1 MKVCTNYRLNL
12 KLHYLWKLPLEFENK
27 NHHQPSTAVI
37 FLFYKGLWFPIDPGA
52 DASLGGMCATGA
64 SGTNAVRYGT
74 MKENTLNLEVV
85 LADGTIV
92 ETSGKGMRAKKT
104 SAGYDLTHL
113 MIGSEGSLG
122 IITNATLK
130 LHARPEKQM
139 AAMAAFGSVQ
149 DAINAVVGILQASIP
164 VARIEFLDKL
174 SIKVSK

>member
-1 MKVCTNYRLNL
+1 MKVCTNYRL
-12 KLHYLWKLPLEFENK
+12 KLPLRFENK
-27 NHHQPSTAVI
+27 NDIS
-37 FLFYKGLWFPIDPGA
+37 FYKGLWFPIDPGA

-122 IITNATLK
+122 IITNATFK
-130 LHARPEKQM
+130 LHARPEKQL

-149 DAINAVVGILQASIP
+149 DAINSVVGILQASIP

-174 SIKVSK
+174 SIKVSFKKLVLLLNFS